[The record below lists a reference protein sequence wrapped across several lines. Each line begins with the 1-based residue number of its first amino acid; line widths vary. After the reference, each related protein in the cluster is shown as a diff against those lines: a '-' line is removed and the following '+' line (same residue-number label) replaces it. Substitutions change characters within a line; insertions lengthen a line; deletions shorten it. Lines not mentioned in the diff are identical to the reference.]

1 MRNDKLR
8 VLISLGA
15 FFVIMI
21 PTKNDNILYIPKRFG
36 DGVIR
41 IEHCYA
47 ANGNLSED
55 EFIMKAA

>member
-1 MRNDKLR
+1 MR